1 MKELFNHR
9 ISKFSM
15 AICLVVIFSCSKDD
29 GCGYT
34 AADDII
40 PVGCTQQTSI
50 DMSTGVDADG
60 NRIEPALDV
69 VDLQWRV
76 LNNPPLLFCDN
87 NPFAGSINGNAY
99 LINFSN
105 LLQYEWVNQPGTTTL
120 APMNLGPNAAFGCN
134 NATNDDG
141 GVVPYV
147 FERSFCIL
155 KNTAINFD
163 LTYKGDD
170 QLKLELINNITNQV
184 IQQSDLYTYP
194 QSTMSFTATN
204 LPLSAGSYS
213 IRAYLANL
221 SSVVLGFSV
230 KGNIETTAGDEAI
243 SNNNLGCCENNTIS
257 ILNLIDVNCNNQ
269 FDSGDRLAKNWTVR
283 IKDSNNVVVRTA
295 TTDANGN
302 IFFSGL
308 SNGNYSVELVSQ
320 IGFTS
325 STTTANV
332 TLTDNAV
339 KIVEFYNCPQ

>member
-1 MKELFNHR
+1 MKKLFNHR
-9 ISKFSM
+9 LSKLSWTG
-15 AICLVVIFSCSKDD
+15 CLVFIFSCSKDE
-29 GCGYT
+29 GCAYT
-34 AADDII
+34 ADDDIV
-40 PVGCTQQTSI
+40 PVGCTQQTEI
-50 DMSTGVDADG
+50 NLSTGVDSDG
-60 NRIEPALDV
+60 NRVEPALDA
-69 VDLQWRV
+69 VDLYWRV
-76 LNNPPLLFCDN
+76 LNNPPLVSCDD
-87 NPFAGSINGNAY
+87 NPFAGTINGNAY

-105 LLQYEWVNQPGTTTL
+105 LPQYAWVNQPNTSTL
-120 APMNLGPNAAFGCN
+120 APMNLGIYAGFGCN

-141 GVVPYV
+141 SVVPYV
-147 FERSFCIL
+147 FERSFCVL
-155 KNTAINFD
+155 KNTAIDFD

-194 QSTMSFTATN
+194 QNTMSFTANN
-204 LPLSAGSYS
+204 LQLSAGSYS

-230 KGNIETTAGDEAI
+230 KGNIQTTAGDEAI

-257 ILNLIDVNCNNQ
+257 ILNLIDVNCNAQ

-283 IKDSNNVVVRTA
+283 IKNSSNQVVRTA

-308 SNGNYSVELVSQ
+308 PNGSYVVELVPQ
-320 IGFTS
+320 TGFTS
-325 STTTANV
+325 SVMTANV

-339 KIVEFYNCPQ
+339 RIVEFFNCPQ

>member
-1 MKELFNHR
+1 MKKLFNHR

-60 NRIEPALDV
+60 NRVEPALDV

-147 FERSFCIL
+147 FERSFCVL
-155 KNTAINFD
+155 KNTAVDFD
-163 LTYKGDD
+163 FTFKGDD

-184 IQQSDLYTYP
+184 IQQSSLYIYP
-194 QSTMSFTATN
+194 QNAMSFTATN
-204 LPLSAGSYS
+204 LSLSAGSYS
-213 IRAYLANL
+213 IRAYLANT

-230 KGNIETTAGDEAI
+230 KGNIHTTAGDEAI

-257 ILNLIDVNCNNQ
+257 ILNLIDVNCNQ
-269 FDSGDRLAKNWTVR
+269 KFDTGDHLAKNWTVR
-283 IKDSNNVVVRTA
+283 IKNSSNQVIRTA

-308 SNGNYSVELVSQ
+308 SNGTYTVELVPQ
-320 IGFTS
+320 TGFTS